1 MLTSIGILLGI
12 NQCSPRQFEKIH
24 IIISSNEVG
33 VFTLEMTAPP
43 GLPIS
48 ATSHA
53 RPTGG
58 GSGNGNGNGVDGSQG
73 TPTSTS
79 NSSLLGNEQV
89 RMEDLLQAQF
99 DNEQNLLLFD
109 AMATF
114 SINMLIHQIN
124 KSESRVYPPFAAS
137 AAD

>member
-1 MLTSIGILLGI
+1 
-12 NQCSPRQFEKIH
+12 
-24 IIISSNEVG
+24 
-33 VFTLEMTAPP
+33 MTAPP

-53 RPTGG
+53 CPTGG
-58 GSGNGNGNGVDGSQG
+58 CSGSANGNGNGVDGSQG
-73 TPTSTS
+73 TPTPTS